1 MALPSVSDIGGLF
14 DHYGRQARLFPALLT
29 VFPPLLAVLAWFPW
43 LLVSS
48 LGATLL
54 TLATSCGLLYALSS
68 WARTKGKRVETRLLK
83 KWGGWP
89 TTILL
94 RHASDLDVHT
104 RARYHSFL
112 AAHVPNMV
120 MPSPAEE
127 QADLAAADSTYA
139 SAVMWLKERVRT
151 KDFPMVDRENAQYG
165 FRRNLRGLKLV
176 GILGCFVTA
185 FLSLGGIAYQTP
197 ELQALVVSQSWGP
210 LADRLGIFGPAVWSA
225 TAINI
230 IGIVAWLSIVTDRW
244 VWEGGVQYAI
254 ALLATCDR
262 LQQMM
267 AAPAAPAPAR
277 RRAR

>member
-1 MALPSVSDIGGLF
+1 MALPSASDIGSLF

-94 RHASDLDVHT
+94 RHSSSLDALT
-104 RARYHSFL
+104 RSRYHGFL
-112 AAHVPNMV
+112 AAHVPGMV
-120 MPSPAEE
+120 MPTA
-127 QADLAAADSTYA
+127 ADQQNAPAAADAAYA
-139 SAVMWLKERVRT
+139 SSVMWLKERVRG

-165 FRRNLRGLKLV
+165 FRRNLRGLKWI
-176 GILGCFVTA
+176 GIFGCLLTA
-185 FLSLGGIAYQTP
+185 VVSLAAIAYQTP
-197 ELQALVVSQSWGP
+197 ELENLVASRRWGE
-210 LADRLGIFGPAVWSA
+210 LANQLGTFGPSVWLA
-225 TAINI
+225 TAVNV
-230 IGIVAWLSIVTDRW
+230 IGIVAWLLIVTYRW
-244 VWEGGVQYAI
+244 VWEGGLQYAT

-262 LQQMM
+262 LQQQ
-267 AAPAAPAPAR
+267 AAGSTVAPR
-277 RRAR
+277 RRQAP